1 MRRHAHA
8 LARRALGPAYPRAL
22 RRWRRAQGATRARRR
37 ARATR
42 RFVAWH
48 GLEVSGGPF
57 AGLRYTDTSPH
68 TLVPK
73 LLGVYERELHAAVE
87 DAIRARP
94 ARIVNVGAADGYYAV
109 GLARRCPDARVV
121 AYEADPE
128 QRELLARVVAANR
141 AAVQIEGTAGPVT
154 LGEAELVVMDCEGCE
169 RALLDPSAVPWLRDA
184 AIIVELHDVWEPG
197 VGAVVTERFA
207 ATHEIA
213 LIPSGPQPPRG
224 LLSEQRP
231 GPMSWA
237 VMTPR
242 RAPRA

>member
-1 MRRHAHA
+1 MRRLAHA
-8 LARRALGPAYPRAL
+8 LARRVLGPAYPRAL
-22 RRWRRAQGATRARRR
+22 QRWRRAQGAVRARRR

-57 AGLRYTDTSPH
+57 AGLRYTDTRPL

-87 DAIRARP
+87 DAIRAAP
-94 ARIVNVGAADGYYAV
+94 AHIVNVGAADGYYAV

-121 AYEADPE
+121 AYEADAGE
-128 QRELLARVVAANR
+128 RELLSRVVAANGV
-141 AAVQIEGTAGPVT
+141 AVHIEGTADAGA
-154 LGEAELVVMDCEGCE
+154 LAEADLVVMDCEGCE
-169 RALLDPSAVPWLRDA
+169 RALLQPPLDA
-184 AIIVELHDVWEPG
+184 TVIVELHDVWDPG
-197 VGAVVTERFA
+197 VGAAVTERFA
-207 ATHEIA
+207 ATHEIVV
-213 LIPSGPQPPRG
+213 IPSGPQPPRG
-224 LLSEQRP
+224 MLSEQRP

-242 RAPRA
+242 RSPRA